1 MQVARM
7 MSYPGF
13 NAYKTYLAL
22 KSHFTS
28 DYDYFKYH
36 GKMKVKEETFLK
48 RRDKF
53 FFEKIERRYK
63 KELVPFFVSNLIK
76 EDNAWSGSLA
86 TDQAEQTF
94 NEWKKKTQSLR
105 YVFKEDMGKVLTL
118 MDHNDLQFDEL
129 FECGDGQHPI
139 IFKLLIAE
147 EINIE
152 SFVILDQVLS
162 FAKRIN
168 KKLLDDYIWTEY
180 YKKVMK
186 YSRFIDVNKDEYR
199 MVLRDIFVK

>member
-1 MQVARM
+1 

-36 GKMKVKEETFLK
+36 GKMKVKEESFLK

-76 EDNAWSGSLA
+76 EDNSWSGSLA
-86 TDQAEQTF
+86 TDRAEQTF

-105 YVFKEDMGKVLTL
+105 YVFKEDMGRVRTL
-118 MDHNDLQFDEL
+118 MDHNELQFDEL
-129 FECGDGQHPI
+129 FECGDGQHPP
-139 IFKLLIAE
+139 IFKLLISE
-147 EINIE
+147 EITIE

-162 FAKRIN
+162 FCKRIN
-168 KKLLDDYIWTEY
+168 KRILDDYVWSVY
-180 YKKVMK
+180 YKRVMK
-186 YSRFIDVNKDEYR
+186 YSRFIEVDNKDYK
-199 MVLRDIFVK
+199 MILKDIFV

>member
-1 MQVARM
+1 

-13 NAYKTYLAL
+13 NAYKIYLAL

-36 GKMKVKEETFLK
+36 GKMRVKEESFLK

-105 YVFKEDMGKVLTL
+105 YVFKEDMGKVRAL

-129 FECGDGQHPI
+129 FDCGDGQHPAI
-139 IFKLLIAE
+139 LKLLISE
-147 EINIE
+147 DISIE

-162 FAKRIN
+162 FSKRIN
-168 KKLLDDYIWTEY
+168 RILLDDFTWIVY
-180 YKKVMK
+180 YKKVIK
-186 YSRFIDVNKDEYR
+186 YSRFIEVDKKEYR
-199 MVLRDIFVK
+199 MILKDIFV

>member
-1 MQVARM
+1 MQVARV

-13 NAYKTYLAL
+13 NAYKVYLAL
-22 KSHFTS
+22 KNHFTS

-36 GKMKVKEETFLK
+36 GKMKVKEESFLK

-76 EDNAWSGSLA
+76 EDNSWSGSLV

-105 YVFKEDMGKVLTL
+105 YVFKEDMGRVRTL
-118 MDHNDLQFDEL
+118 MDHNELQFDEL
-129 FECGDGQHPI
+129 FECGDGQHPP
-139 IFKLLIAE
+139 IFKLLISE
-147 EINIE
+147 EITIE

-162 FAKRIN
+162 FCKRIN
-168 KKLLDDYIWTEY
+168 KRILDDYVWSVY
-180 YKKVMK
+180 YKRVMK
-186 YSRFIDVNKDEYR
+186 YSRFIEVDNKDYK
-199 MVLRDIFVK
+199 MILKDIFV

>member
-1 MQVARM
+1 

-13 NAYKTYLAL
+13 NAYKIYLAL

-36 GKMKVKEETFLK
+36 GKMRVKEESFLK

-105 YVFKEDMGKVLTL
+105 YVFKEDMGKVRAL

-129 FECGDGQHPI
+129 FDCGDGQHPAI
-139 IFKLLIAE
+139 LKLLISE
-147 EINIE
+147 DISIE

-162 FAKRIN
+162 FTKRIN
-168 KKLLDDYIWTEY
+168 RILLDDFTWIVY
-180 YKKVMK
+180 YKKVIK
-186 YSRFIDVNKDEYR
+186 YSRFIEVDKKEYR
-199 MVLRDIFVK
+199 MILKDIFV

>member
-1 MQVARM
+1 

-13 NAYKTYLAL
+13 NAYKIYLAL

-36 GKMKVKEETFLK
+36 GKMRVKEESFLK

-105 YVFKEDMGKVLTL
+105 YVFKEDMGKVRAL
-118 MDHNDLQFDEL
+118 MDHNDLQFDQL
-129 FECGDGQHPI
+129 FECGDGQHPVI
-139 IFKLLIAE
+139 LKLLISE
-147 EINIE
+147 DISIE

-162 FAKRIN
+162 FVKRIN
-168 KKLLDDYIWTEY
+168 KRLLDDFTWMVY
-180 YKKVMK
+180 YKKTIK
-186 YSRFIDVNKDEYR
+186 YSRFIEVDKKEYR
-199 MVLRDIFVK
+199 MILKDIFV

>member
-1 MQVARM
+1 

-13 NAYKTYLAL
+13 NAYKIYLAL

-36 GKMKVKEETFLK
+36 GKMRVKEESFLK

-105 YVFKEDMGKVLTL
+105 YVFKEDMGKIRAL

-129 FECGDGQHPI
+129 FDCGDGQHPAI
-139 IFKLLIAE
+139 LKLLISE
-147 EINIE
+147 DISIE

-168 KKLLDDYIWTEY
+168 RILLDDFTWIVY
-180 YKKVMK
+180 YKKVIK
-186 YSRFIDVNKDEYR
+186 YSRFIEVDKKEYR
-199 MVLRDIFVK
+199 MILKDIFV

>member
-1 MQVARM
+1 MQVARV
-7 MSYPGF
+7 MSYPGY

-22 KSHFTS
+22 KNHFTTD
-28 DYDYFKYH
+28 DYDFFKYH

-86 TDQAEQTF
+86 TDQAEQSF
-94 NEWKKKTQSLR
+94 NEWKKKTQSLS
-105 YVFKEDMGKVLTL
+105 YVFREDMNKVRAL

-129 FECGDGQHPI
+129 FDCGDGQHPP
-139 IFKLLIAE
+139 IFKLLISE
-147 EINIE
+147 EISIE

-162 FAKRIN
+162 FSKRIN
-168 KKLLDDYIWTEY
+168 KKLLDDYTWLVY
-180 YKKVMK
+180 YKKVVK
-186 YSRFIDVNKDEYR
+186 YSSFIQVELKKYK
-199 MVLRDIFVK
+199 MILKDIFV

>member
-1 MQVARM
+1 MQVARV

-13 NAYKTYLAL
+13 SAYKTYLAL

-36 GKMKVKEETFLK
+36 GKMKVKEESFLK

-76 EDNAWSGSLA
+76 EDNSWSGSLA
-86 TDQAEQTF
+86 TDRAEQTF

-129 FECGDGQHPI
+129 FDCGDGQHPP

-152 SFVILDQVLS
+152 SFIILNQILS
-162 FAKRIN
+162 FTKRIN
-168 KKLLDDYIWTEY
+168 KKLLDDYIWIEY

-199 MVLRDIFVK
+199 MVLRNIFVK

>member
-1 MQVARM
+1 MQVARV

-13 NAYKTYLAL
+13 SAYKTYLAL

-36 GKMKVKEETFLK
+36 GKMKVKEESFLK

-129 FECGDGQHPI
+129 FDCGDGQHPP

-199 MVLRDIFVK
+199 MVLRGIFVK

>member
-1 MQVARM
+1 

-36 GKMKVKEETFLK
+36 GKMKVKEESFLK

-76 EDNAWSGSLA
+76 EDNSWSGSLV

-105 YVFKEDMGKVLTL
+105 YVFKEDMGRVRTL
-118 MDHNDLQFDEL
+118 MDHNELQFDEL
-129 FECGDGQHPI
+129 FECGDGQHPP
-139 IFKLLIAE
+139 IFKLLISE
-147 EINIE
+147 EITIE

-162 FAKRIN
+162 FCKRIN
-168 KKLLDDYIWTEY
+168 KRILDDYVWSVY
-180 YKKVMK
+180 YKRVMK
-186 YSRFIDVNKDEYR
+186 YSRFIEVDNKDYK
-199 MVLRDIFVK
+199 MILKDIFV

>member
-1 MQVARM
+1 

-13 NAYKTYLAL
+13 NAYKIYLAL

-36 GKMKVKEETFLK
+36 GKMRVKEESFLK

-105 YVFKEDMGKVLTL
+105 YVFKEDMGKIRAL
-118 MDHNDLQFDEL
+118 MDHNDLQFDQL
-129 FECGDGQHPI
+129 FECGDGQHPAI
-139 IFKLLIAE
+139 LKLLISE
-147 EINIE
+147 DISIE

-168 KKLLDDYIWTEY
+168 RILLDDFTWIVY
-180 YKKVMK
+180 YKKVIK
-186 YSRFIDVNKDEYR
+186 YSRFIEVDKKEYK
-199 MVLRDIFVK
+199 MILKDIFV

>member
-1 MQVARM
+1 

-13 NAYKTYLAL
+13 NAYKIYLAL

-36 GKMKVKEETFLK
+36 GKMRVKEESFLK

-105 YVFKEDMGKVLTL
+105 YVFKEDMGKIRAL

-129 FECGDGQHPI
+129 FDCGNGQHPAI
-139 IFKLLIAE
+139 LKLLISE
-147 EINIE
+147 DISIE

-168 KKLLDDYIWTEY
+168 RILLDDFTWIVY
-180 YKKVMK
+180 YKKVIK
-186 YSRFIDVNKDEYR
+186 YSRFIEVDKKEYR
-199 MVLRDIFVK
+199 MILKDIFV

>member
-1 MQVARM
+1 

-13 NAYKTYLAL
+13 NAYKIYLAL

-36 GKMKVKEETFLK
+36 GKMRVKEESFLK

-105 YVFKEDMGKVLTL
+105 YVFKEDMGKVRAL

-129 FECGDGQHPI
+129 FDCGDGQHPAI
-139 IFKLLIAE
+139 LKLLISE
-147 EINIE
+147 DISIE

-168 KKLLDDYIWTEY
+168 KILLDDFTWIVY
-180 YKKVMK
+180 YKKVIK
-186 YSRFIDVNKDEYR
+186 YSRFIEVDKKEYR
-199 MVLRDIFVK
+199 MILKDIFV

>member
-1 MQVARM
+1 

-13 NAYKTYLAL
+13 NAYKIYLAL

-36 GKMKVKEETFLK
+36 GKMRVKEESFLK

-105 YVFKEDMGKVLTL
+105 YVFKEDMGKIRAL

-129 FECGDGQHPI
+129 FDCGDGQHPDI
-139 IFKLLIAE
+139 LKLLISE
-147 EINIE
+147 DISIE

-162 FAKRIN
+162 FVKRIN
-168 KKLLDDYIWTEY
+168 KILLDDFTWIVY
-180 YKKVMK
+180 YKKVIK
-186 YSRFIDVNKDEYR
+186 YSRFIEVDKKEYR
-199 MVLRDIFVK
+199 MILKDIFV

>member
-1 MQVARM
+1 

-13 NAYKTYLAL
+13 NAYKVYLAL
-22 KSHFTS
+22 KNHFTS

-36 GKMKVKEETFLK
+36 GKMKVKEESFLK

-76 EDNAWSGSLA
+76 EDNSWSGRLV

-105 YVFKEDMGKVLTL
+105 YVFKEDMGRVRTL
-118 MDHNDLQFDEL
+118 MDHNELQFDEL
-129 FECGDGQHPI
+129 FECGDGQHPP
-139 IFKLLIAE
+139 IFKLLISE
-147 EINIE
+147 EITIE

-162 FAKRIN
+162 FCKRIN
-168 KKLLDDYIWTEY
+168 KRILDDYVWSVY
-180 YKKVMK
+180 YKRVMK
-186 YSRFIDVNKDEYR
+186 YSRFIEVDNKDYK
-199 MVLRDIFVK
+199 MILKDIFV